1 MTPPFKITKI
11 IVLKT
16 NATDKV
22 ILFTDLPP
30 AVWPFKEETCLQFE
44 VAKDKGE
51 QYVKDNFG
59 LEASPANTDGASA
72 RSAIEFEIKDVSS

>member
-1 MTPPFKITKI
+1 MKPPFTITKI

-30 AVWPFKEETCLQFE
+30 AVWPFKEDTCLQFD
-44 VAKDKGE
+44 VAQGKGE

-59 LEASPANTDGASA
+59 LEAPTGANNSDTHG
-72 RSAIEFEIKDVSS
+72 SAIEYEIKDVSA